1 MSQNVDLPTLIKNQ
15 IDAVKALTDVVAKDV
30 GRIVVEA
37 QDYSVTSLQQN
48 AELARKLVGVK
59 SVSEMIQLHSDH
71 ARASYEATVEK
82 SKKIGELLT
91 ELSRDTMKTVAV
103 GPEQAGT
110 PVKAPPVS
118 SRMQA
123 AE

>member
-1 MSQNVDLPTLIKNQ
+1 MTQNVDLPTMIKNQ
-15 IDAVKALTDVVAKDV
+15 IDAVAALTGVVAKDV

-37 QDYSVTSLQQN
+37 QDFSVTSFQHN
-48 AELARKLVGVK
+48 AELMRKLVGVK
-59 SVSEMIQLHSDH
+59 SVSELIQLHTDH
-71 ARASYEATVEK
+71 ARASYEATVAK

-103 GPEQAGT
+103 GPEQAST
-110 PVKAPPVS
+110 PVKAPPVA
-118 SRMQA
+118 RRLQA